1 MRFAWKYVIHMSIM
15 VQIRNVPSDLHR
27 QLKARAALEGMS
39 LSDYLLREVRQSLER
54 PTLEEFRKRLSRLRP
69 LRPRPA
75 SAAAVR
81 AERKSR

>member
-1 MRFAWKYVIHMSIM
+1 MCSTCEYADRMPVM

-39 LSDYLLREVRQSLER
+39 LSDYLLRELRHSIDR
-54 PTLEEFRKRLSRLRP
+54 PTLEEMRKRLSSRQRV
-69 LRPRPA
+69 RPRP
-75 SAAAVR
+75 SPAAAVR